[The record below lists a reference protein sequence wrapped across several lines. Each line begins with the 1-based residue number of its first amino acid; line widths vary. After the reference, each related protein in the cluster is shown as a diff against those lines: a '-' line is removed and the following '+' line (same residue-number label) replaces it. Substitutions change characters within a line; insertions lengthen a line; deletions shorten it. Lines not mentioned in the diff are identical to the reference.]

1 MDILI
6 FADAR
11 PGHFRQS
18 EGLAAAL
25 ARRRDVRVRRL
36 EVRPRPVLNGT
47 LLRWFVRAHLSPTL
61 LLRLACGLAPGAI
74 GRPDLIVSAG
84 SDTLAAN
91 VLAHRLSG
99 APNVFIGTIRNL
111 AENDFTAVLT
121 TFPSQAARPRHVL
134 AAKPT
139 LVDPD
144 RLPPPRPITTIGD
157 LAGASLG
164 VLVGGPTP
172 SHRWSETDWTA
183 LATRLG
189 DIAAATGV
197 RLRITTSRR
206 TPPEAIAA
214 FETLAAT
221 GAVATLAIFGRT
233 PAVPLDHVFGA
244 DALLVTD
251 DSATMVFE
259 AVAARRPVVTLA
271 PTDRRPTRDDEA
283 FDHLASQGL
292 IRRID
297 VVAVAP
303 QSLLEAF
310 AAIRPMAAH
319 PAEPLLVALAPLL
332 ARAGLDLGKRPGIP
346 GNADL

>member
-25 ARRRDVRVRRL
+25 ARRSDVRVRRL

-47 LLRWFVRAHLSPTL
+47 LLRWLVRAHLSPAL

-99 APNVFIGTIRNL
+99 APNVFIGTIRDL

-144 RLPPPRPITTIGD
+144 RLPPLRPIASAAD

-172 SHRWSETDWTA
+172 SHGWSEADWST

-189 DIAAATGV
+189 TVARETGA

-206 TPPEAIAA
+206 TPAA
-214 FETLAAT
+214 AVAALEVLAET
-221 GAVATLAIFGRT
+221 GAVETLAIFGRT
-233 PAVPLDHVFGA
+233 PAVPLDRFFGA

-259 AVAARRPVVTLA
+259 AVTARRPVVTLA
-271 PTDRRPTRDDEA
+271 PTDRQPTRDDEA
-283 FDHLASQGL
+283 FAHLEGQAL
-292 IRRID
+292 IRRMAL
-297 VVAVAP
+297 VALAP
-303 QSLLEAF
+303 HSLAEAI
-310 AAIRPMAAH
+310 AAIRPMATH
-319 PAEPLLVALAPLL
+319 PAVPLLAALAPLL
-332 ARAGLDLGKRPGIP
+332 APAGLACVESP
-346 GNADL
+346 GNPGKADA

>member
-25 ARRRDVRVRRL
+25 ARRRAVRVRRL

-47 LLRWFVRAHLSPTL
+47 LLRWLVRAHVPPSL
-61 LLRLACGLAPGAI
+61 LLRLACGIGPSAI

-91 VLAHRLSG
+91 VLAHRLTG
-99 APNVFIGTIRNL
+99 APNVFIGTIRDL
-111 AENDFTAVLT
+111 AEDDFAAVLT
-121 TFPSQAARPRHVL
+121 TFPSHASRPRHVL

-144 RLPPPRPITTIGD
+144 RLPKPRPIASAAD
-157 LAGASLG
+157 LADASLG

-172 SHRWSETDWTA
+172 SHRWSEADWRAVAELLTA
-183 LATRLG
+183 VAG
-189 DIAAATGV
+189 TGT

-206 TPPEAIAA
+206 TPPEAVMALEA
-214 FETLAAT
+214 LAAT
-221 GAVATLAIFGRT
+221 GAVETLAIFGRT
-233 PAVPLDHVFGA
+233 PAVGLDPFFGA

-259 AVAARRPVVTLA
+259 AVAARRPVVTIA
-271 PTDRRPTRDDEA
+271 PAERRPTRDDEA
-283 FDHLASQGL
+283 FDHLMTQGL
-292 IRRID
+292 IRRVG
-297 VVAVAP
+297 VVAVTP
-303 QSLLEAF
+303 QSLAEAI
-310 AAIRPMAAH
+310 AAIRPMAVH
-319 PAEPLLVALAPLL
+319 PAAPVLDALAPLL
-332 ARAGLDLGKRPGIP
+332 AAAGVDLEKSP
-346 GNADL
+346 GNPAKRDA